1 MYNFMYD
8 KHPAKVKQNQTFHH
22 NIKSNLYP
30 ESGAVSLFTL
40 GILLDSRHPLR
51 VCVHG
56 GGNGGVYV
64 SGGGGGC

>member
-40 GILLDSRHPLR
+40 GILLDCSPYLS
-51 VCVHG
+51 VCVYM
-56 GGNGGVYV
+56 VV
-64 SGGGGGC
+64 VMVVCM